1 MARTDYLHFRQNW
14 VKYTIVYTHDLH
26 HAEVSI
32 CYIYLI
38 KSTKGKSI
46 KLCAIA
52 LIKILPEMTISIG
65 QFWLKL
71 L

>member
-1 MARTDYLHFRQNW
+1 MASL
-14 VKYTIVYTHDLH
+14 TICILRKKIELSTLH

-38 KSTKGKSI
+38 KSTKGKSVRLCGITII
-46 KLCAIA
+46 KT
-52 LIKILPEMTISIG
+52 LPEMTISIG